1 MPLLVHG
8 RDKAAA
14 DEVGMWRPMTHV
26 EIGERLGISRG
37 LAWQLE
43 HRALAK
49 IKAELLADA
58 DEAGVTLH
66 EFLFGDVGNDRA

>member
-14 DEVGMWRPMTHV
+14 DEIGAWRPLTHV
-26 EIGERLGISRG
+26 EIGELLGISRG

-49 IKAELLADA
+49 MKAELLADA
-58 DEAGVTLH
+58 DECGLTLA
-66 EFLFGDVGNDRA
+66 EFLFGDSTD